1 MREPANEPEHLLASL
16 LTDEQQAAAA
26 EQPQAT
32 GDEGEDDV
40 DALIDELEALA
51 TEGKRRLLGRKLM
64 IDEDRL
70 LNLVDRFR
78 SAVPV
83 EVRQAHR
90 VLDEHDHIIATA
102 QAKARR
108 VLEERGLLDA
118 VEEERVRVI
127 DEAQRDAERI
137 RGEADRYA
145 RGVLI
150 ELEERLA
157 KLHISVRNGID
168 ALGFDEGVQA
178 E

>member
-1 MREPANEPEHLLASL
+1 MREPAREPEQVLASL
-16 LTDEQQAAAA
+16 IPDEQQGAA
-26 EQPQAT
+26 EQPQGT

-70 LNLVDRFR
+70 LNLVDRFLA
-78 SAVPV
+78 AVPA
-83 EVRQAHR
+83 EVQQAHR
-90 VLDEHDHIIATA
+90 VLDEHDHIIAAA

-108 VLEERGLLDA
+108 ALEERGLLDA
-118 VEEERVRVI
+118 VEAERARVLV
-127 DEAQRDAERI
+127 EAERDADRI

-150 ELEERLA
+150 ELEERLS
-157 KLHISVRNGID
+157 KLHASVRNGID
-168 ALGFDEGVQA
+168 ALGSDEGSAA

>member
-1 MREPANEPEHLLASL
+1 MRESANEPEQLLASL
-16 LTDEQQAAAA
+16 LTDEQQAAAKRS
-26 EQPQAT
+26 EAT
-32 GDEGEDDV
+32 GDEGEEDV

-51 TEGKRRLLGRKLM
+51 TEGKRRLLGRKLV

-78 SAVPV
+78 SAVPA

-108 VLEERGLLDA
+108 ALEERGLLDA
-118 VEEERVRVI
+118 VEEERARVLE
-127 DEAQRDAERI
+127 EAERDADRI

-150 ELEERLA
+150 ELEERIA
-157 KLHISVRNGID
+157 KLHISVRNGIA
-168 ALGFDEGVQA
+168 ALGADETEA
-178 E
+178 SE